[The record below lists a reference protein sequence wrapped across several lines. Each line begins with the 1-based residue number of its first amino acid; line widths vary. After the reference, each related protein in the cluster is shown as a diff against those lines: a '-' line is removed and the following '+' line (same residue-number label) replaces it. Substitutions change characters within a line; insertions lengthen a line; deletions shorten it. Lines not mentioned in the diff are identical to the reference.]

1 MYYATFKGIK
11 KGDIAEFRT
20 KQERDD
26 WVNFKDDFSV
36 FVDNA
41 PDNCVFERMA
51 LEDEDVINSVVN
63 DKTMPTIQDD
73 FLPYVKWY
81 LRSIA

>member
-1 MYYATFKGIK
+1 MYYATFKGLK
-11 KGDIAEFRT
+11 KGDIAEFNT
-20 KQERDD
+20 KQERDN

-51 LEDEDVINSVVN
+51 RIGRDGCPQPSATLSS
-63 DKTMPTIQDD
+63 
-73 FLPYVKWY
+73 L
-81 LRSIA
+81 L

>member
-11 KGDIAEFRT
+11 KGDIAEFNT
-20 KQERDD
+20 KQERDN

-51 LEDEDVINSVVN
+51 LDDEDVINSVIN
-63 DKTMPTIQDD
+63 DKAIPTQQDD
-73 FLPYVKWY
+73 FLSNVKWY